1 MKIYNFLLALI
12 PGQVRPYAAFPF
24 MPHWL
29 ICPFGPICCGS
40 FHDATG
46 IFAKFLRFAI
56 CTNYANVL
64 AYFFYSFTIWR
75 HSCGINIAFSRISY
89 SIRVTLGRLRDEVY
103 KIVCLL
109 SLKKE
114 I

>member
-64 AYFFYSFTIWR
+64 AYFFIVLQY
-75 HSCGINIAFSRISY
+75 G
-89 SIRVTLGRLRDEVY
+89 VTVAVSTLHFLVFLIQLRLH
-103 KIVCLL
+103 LAG
-109 SLKKE
+109 
-114 I
+114 